1 MPYVIPYTM
10 KKTSVY
16 LDEADIDRLR
26 RLAILERRSQ
36 AEIIREAIQ
45 NYEPRRDP
53 DRDFA
58 LEGTWEGDGTSVV
71 GVPDEELL
79 EGFGS

>member
-1 MPYVIPYTM
+1 MLPYIM

-16 LDEADIDRLR
+16 LDEADIERLR
-26 RLAILERRSQ
+26 RLAVLERRSQ
-36 AEIIREAIQ
+36 AQIIREAIQ

-58 LEGTWEGDGTSVV
+58 VEGAWEGDGTSVAS
-71 GVPDEELL
+71 VPDEKLL